1 MAVKSIIDIQVD
13 DSKFLQF
20 KSIFDDYKQSLES
33 TPESWSDA
41 NSEMGNMVQASQ
53 LLKNDAEKRLALL
66 QSATLEESKA
76 EKALSKQEEARK
88 KATEDRKKK
97 DLESIKRWKEL
108 GSTIAG
114 ATAQLAKFAAVGLG
128 IATGATTLGMGK
140 LANDASAARFQSMG
154 LGMSSGAMQAANIN
168 YSSALSNPSANLA
181 AVRDAQQDLSK
192 QRLFST
198 AGIGNYQNKSTE
210 QLLPELMIAAQKMAK
225 QTPQGQLAQTA
236 QAYGYTDVFSME
248 DLTRFKQM
256 SETEMKAMIA
266 KAAQDN
272 KALDV
277 NNSTLKSYQDLQKQ
291 WDRFGQAMEN
301 TWIKGLEP
309 LAPAL
314 TRFSEAIG
322 SAFEKFMAADKL
334 EPIINKLADGIT
346 RFSAYL
352 TSPEAEQDLNKFMAG
367 IKDVAATLG
376 AFAAWVG
383 SITPEKAM
391 TGAALAGGGVL
402 AVGAAGSALA
412 GGATLPLAAAGAGGA
427 YVGHN
432 AYEND
437 SAENQEW
444 TQKLVGGIAA
454 FMGDKDAIAAQKQIA
469 DYTKSS
475 DKSLKNINPM
485 SAEEYKKADTDSQS
499 VFIKGI
505 GDVFKES
512 LKGQFGESSGGG
524 SGGGGGSEVTGD
536 QNNGWRD
543 KVGAGM
549 ANVAAFFGSEEAKN
563 AIAVNN
569 GSLTSIIQG
578 GESGKAGYNA
588 YNRGTSGG
596 KILGSVG
603 SRDLESMTLAEILR
617 DQARS
622 KDDKQRLFAVGKYQ
636 MIPSTLKGGIN
647 ALGLDPEK
655 TKFDKATQ
663 ERLMSDYLLD
673 KKRPQ
678 ISKFIRGGGDVNQAG
693 DAAASEWASIASPI
707 TGQGKYGGGNKV
719 GISAGQIKSGLIKAR
734 EQYQELIKSGR
745 DEREAYQ
752 RAVNGVGNSQVK
764 DTYAL
769 RKPTPEQQKSVM
781 FADQG
786 GGYNSNSSRVQIN
799 VNNSTGGSA
808 TASAVSL

>member
-1 MAVKSIIDIQVD
+1 MAKSIIQIDVD

-33 TPESWSDA
+33 TPEAWSDA

-76 EKALSKQEEARK
+76 EKAAQKSEDARK
-88 KATEDRKKK
+88 KSTEDRKKK

-168 YSSALSNPSANLA
+168 YSSALGNPSANLA

-210 QLLPELMIAAQKMAK
+210 QLLPELMVAAQKMAK
-225 QTPQGQLAQTA
+225 QTPQGQLAQVS

-291 WDRFGQAMEN
+291 WDRFGQSMEN

-352 TSPEAEQDLNKFMAG
+352 TSPEAEQDFDKLIKN

-376 AFAAWVG
+376 TFAAWVG

-391 TGAALAGGGVL
+391 AGAAVVGGGAL
-402 AVGAAGSALA
+402 AVGAAATGVGALA
-412 GGATLPLAAAGAGGA
+412 AGAASTALPLAAAGAGGA
-427 YVGHN
+427 YVGN
-432 AYEND
+432 KIYQND
-437 SAENQEW
+437 TPENQEW
-444 TQKLVGGIAA
+444 TQKLVGNVAA
-454 FMGDKDAIAAQKQIA
+454 FFGDKTAQDAQAQLKSFETNNKIAEEA
-469 DYTKSS
+469 
-475 DKSLKNINPM
+475 LKNGTTNTELAKEANARLKELGKPM
-485 SAEEYKKADTDSQS
+485 SKDDYKKIEDESRS
-499 VFIKGI
+499 GFINGI
-505 GDVFKES
+505 YEKFKDA
-512 LKGQFGESSGGG
+512 LRGQFGESSGCG
-524 SGGGGGSEVTGD
+524 SGGGGGGIADSTANMKGSAKATYAMTKLMQMGWTKEQAAGVAANLHRESGFKTDIVGD
-536 QNNGWRD
+536 GGKAYGIGQWHPDRQANFAKKFGHSIKGSTLD
-543 KVGAGM
+543 EQLQFVDYELKSTEKGAGDKL
-549 ANVAAFFGSEEAKN
+549 KN
-563 AIAVNN
+563 AR
-569 GSLTSIIQG
+569 T
-578 GESGKAGYNA
+578 
-588 YNRGTSGG
+588 
-596 KILGSVG
+596 
-603 SRDLESMTLAEILR
+603 
-617 DQARS
+617 ARE
-622 KDDKQRLFAVGKYQ
+622 A
-636 MIPSTLKGGIN
+636 GGIV
-647 ALGLDPEK
+647 
-655 TKFDKATQ
+655 
-663 ERLMSDYLLD
+663 
-673 KKRPQ
+673 
-678 ISKFIRGGGDVNQAG
+678 SKFYERPRDRESEAAGRGGHAEQLSRQYNP
-693 DAAASEWASIASPI
+693 ELTPFIAQKGEKDI
-707 TGQGKYGGGNKV
+707 NGK
-719 GISAGQIKSGLIKAR
+719 
-734 EQYQELIKSGR
+734 
-745 DEREAYQ
+745 
-752 RAVNGVGNSQVK
+752 VK

-769 RKPTPEQQKSVM
+769 RKPTADQQQSVM
-781 FADQG
+781 FQDQG
-786 GGYNSNSSRVQIN
+786 GQYGTNSSRVQIN